1 MAATIAGVA
10 TVNPWLSLDSTGES
24 YSLALWR
31 GPKLLAECSGG
42 QPRQHLVQI
51 FPALELLCRQS
62 GLKVSQLRSVAVTA
76 GPGSFTGVRTG
87 LLVAKTLAQVGGLP
101 VYPVDTLEALAAN
114 AVEGDSVV
122 AGLDARK
129 GEIIWA
135 RYRVRQGLPIQLE
148 PARLTSPQEF
158 LASIPAGSLVLGSA
172 CQAALPEGDGSLHQN
187 LGHVRV
193 LAADLWRVRAVS
205 VGRVA
210 WPQMQQEV
218 STSWARLRPDYVR
231 PADVQVH
238 RG

>member
-1 MAATIAGVA
+1 M
-10 TVNPWLSLDSTGES
+10 NPWLSVDSTGES

-31 GPKLLAECSGG
+31 GPQLLSECSGG

-51 FPALELLCRQS
+51 FPALDLLCGQA
-62 GLKVSQLRSVAVTA
+62 GLKVGDLTAVAVTA

-87 LLVAKTLAQVGGLP
+87 LLLAKTLGQANKARI
-101 VYPVDTLEALAAN
+101 YPVDTLEALAAN
-114 AVEGDSVV
+114 AVEGESVV

-135 RYRVRQGLPIQLE
+135 RFRVRQGVPALLD
-148 PARLTSPQEF
+148 PARLTSPDEF
-158 LASIPAGSLVLGSA
+158 LESIPSGSLVLGSA
-172 CQAALPEGDGSLHQN
+172 CQAALPRRDD
-187 LGHVRV
+187 VRV
-193 LAADLWRVRAVS
+193 LAPDLWRVRAGS

-210 WPQMQQEV
+210 WAQMQEGNG
-218 STSWARLRPDYVR
+218 SDWSRLRPDYVR

>member
-1 MAATIAGVA
+1 M
-10 TVNPWLSLDSTGES
+10 NPWLSLDSTGES

-31 GPKLLAECSGG
+31 GSQLLAECSGG

-51 FPALELLCRQS
+51 FPALDLLCRQTN
-62 GLKVSQLRSVAVTA
+62 LRVGDLRAVAVTA

-87 LLVAKTLAQVGGLP
+87 LLIARTLAQSGKLP
-101 VYPVDTLEALAAN
+101 VFSVDTLEALAAN

-135 RYRVRQGLPIQLE
+135 RYRVRQGIPVLLD

-158 LASIPAGSLVLGSA
+158 MDLIPAGSLVLGSA
-172 CQAALPEGDGSLHQN
+172 CQAAPPQRAE
-187 LGHVRV
+187 VRV
-193 LAADLWRVRAVS
+193 LAADLWRVRAAS

-210 WPQMQQEV
+210 WPLMQQG
-218 STSWARLRPDYVR
+218 SSLNWPQLRPDYVR

>member
-1 MAATIAGVA
+1 MK
-10 TVNPWLSLDSTGES
+10 PWLSLDSTGES

-31 GPKLLAECSGG
+31 GPQLLAECSGG

-51 FPALELLCRQS
+51 FPALDLLCRQS
-62 GLKVSQLRSVAVTA
+62 GLKPGELRAVAVTG

-87 LLVAKTLAQVGGLP
+87 LLLAKTLAQADDLP

-135 RYRVRQGLPIQLE
+135 RYRVRQGLPSLLE
-148 PARLTSPQEF
+148 PARLSSPQEF
-158 LASIPAGSLVLGSA
+158 LDSIPAGSLVLGSA
-172 CQAALPEGDGSLHQN
+172 CQAALPGGEE
-187 LGHVRV
+187 VRV
-193 LAADLWRVRAVS
+193 LPADLWRVRAVS

-210 WPQMQQEV
+210 WPRLQAGAG
-218 STSWARLRPDYVR
+218 TSWPQLRPDYVR

>member
-1 MAATIAGVA
+1 M
-10 TVNPWLSLDSTGES
+10 NPWLSLDSTGES

-31 GPKLLAECSGG
+31 GPQLLAECSGG

-51 FPALELLCRQS
+51 FPALDLLCQQS
-62 GLKVSQLRSVAVTA
+62 SLKVGDLTAVAVTS

-87 LLVAKTLAQVGGLP
+87 LLLAKTLGQAGKIP
-101 VYPVDTLEALAAN
+101 IYPVDTLEALAAN

-135 RYRVRQGLPIQLE
+135 RYRVRQGLPALLE

-158 LASIPAGSLVLGSA
+158 SDSIPAGSLVLGSA
-172 CQAALPEGDGSLHQN
+172 CQAALLQRQD
-187 LGHVRV
+187 VRV
-193 LAADLWRVRAVS
+193 LPADLWRVRGVS

-210 WPQMQQEV
+210 WPQMQEGAKTNWEQ
-218 STSWARLRPDYVR
+218 LRPDYVR

>member
-1 MAATIAGVA
+1 M
-10 TVNPWLSLDSTGES
+10 NPWLSLDSTGES

-31 GPKLLAECSGG
+31 GPQLLAECSGG

-51 FPALELLCRQS
+51 FPALDLLCRQAD
-62 GLKVSQLRSVAVTA
+62 LRVGDLRAVAVTA

-87 LLVAKTLAQVGGLP
+87 LLIAKTLGQTGKLP
-101 VYPVDTLEALAAN
+101 IVPVDTLEALAAN
-114 AVEGDSVV
+114 AVEGESVV

-135 RYRVRQGLPIQLE
+135 RYRVRQGIPILLD

-158 LASIPAGSLVLGSA
+158 MDSIPAGSLVLGSA
-172 CQAALPEGDGSLHQN
+172 CQAALPRRAE
-187 LGHVRV
+187 VRV
-193 LAADLWRVRAVS
+193 LAADLWRLRAAS

-210 WPQMQQEV
+210 WPLMQEGSGLKWPQ
-218 STSWARLRPDYVR
+218 LRPDYVR

>member
-1 MAATIAGVA
+1 M
-10 TVNPWLSLDSTGES
+10 NPWLSLDSTGES

-31 GPKLLAECSGG
+31 GPQLLAECSGG

-51 FPALELLCRQS
+51 FPALDLLCRQS
-62 GLKVSQLRSVAVTA
+62 SLKVGDLTAVAVTG

-87 LLVAKTLAQVGGLP
+87 LLLAKTLGQAGQLP
-101 VYPVDTLEALAAN
+101 IYPVDTLEALAAN
-114 AVEGDSVV
+114 AIEGESVV

-135 RYRVRQGLPIQLE
+135 RYRVRQGLPALLD
-148 PARLTSPQEF
+148 PARLTTPQEF
-158 LASIPAGSLVLGSA
+158 LDSIPAGSLVLGSA
-172 CQAALPEGDGSLHQN
+172 CQAALPQRQD
-187 LGHVRV
+187 VRV
-193 LAADLWRVRAVS
+193 LPADLWRVRAVS

-210 WPQMQQEV
+210 WPQMQEGAK
-218 STSWARLRPDYVR
+218 TSWAQLRPDYVR

>member
-1 MAATIAGVA
+1 M
-10 TVNPWLSLDSTGES
+10 NPWLSLDSTGES

-31 GPKLLAECSGG
+31 GPQCLAECSGG

-51 FPALELLCRQS
+51 FPALDLLCRQS
-62 GLKVSQLRSVAVTA
+62 GLKVGDLRAVAVTA

-87 LLVAKTLAQVGGLP
+87 LLLAKTLAQVGNLP
-101 VYPVDTLEALAAN
+101 VYPIDTLEALAAN

-135 RYRVRQGLPIQLE
+135 RYRVRRGHPILLD
-148 PARLTSPQEF
+148 PARLTTPQEF
-158 LASIPAGSLVLGSA
+158 LESIPAGSLVLGSA
-172 CQAALPEGDGSLHQN
+172 CQAAPPHRQD
-187 LGHVRV
+187 VRV

-210 WPQMQQEV
+210 WSLMQEGGSIHWGQV
-218 STSWARLRPDYVR
+218 RPDYVR

>member
-1 MAATIAGVA
+1 M
-10 TVNPWLSLDSTGES
+10 NPWLSLDATGET

-31 GPKLLAECSGG
+31 GNRLLAECSGG

-51 FPALELLCRQS
+51 FPALELLCQQA
-62 GLKVSQLRSVAVTA
+62 GLKLAQVTAVAVTS

-87 LLVAKTLAQVGGLP
+87 LLVAKTLGLCGNLP
-101 VYPVDTLEALAAN
+101 LYPVDTLEALAAN

-129 GEIIWA
+129 GEIIFG
-135 RYRVRQGLPIQLE
+135 RFRVRGGLPIPLE
-148 PARLTSPQEF
+148 PARLTSPEEF
-158 LASIPAGSLVLGSA
+158 LNSIPPGSLVLGSA
-172 CQAALPEGDGSLHQN
+172 CEAAFPRADQ
-187 LGHVRV
+187 VRV
-193 LAADLWRVRAVS
+193 LPPDLWRVRASS

-210 WPQMQQEV
+210 WPLMQQGAQ
-218 STSWARLRPDYVR
+218 SGWGQLRPDYVR

>member
-1 MAATIAGVA
+1 M
-10 TVNPWLSLDSTGES
+10 NPWLSLDSTGES

-31 GPKLLAECSGG
+31 GPQLLAECSGG

-51 FPALELLCRQS
+51 FPALDLLCRQS
-62 GLKVSQLRSVAVTA
+62 GLKVGDLRAVAVTA

-87 LLVAKTLAQVGGLP
+87 LLVAKTLAQIGRFP

-135 RYRVRQGLPIQLE
+135 RYRVRRGLPILLD
-148 PARLTSPQEF
+148 PARLTTPQEF
-158 LASIPAGSLVLGSA
+158 IDSIPGGSLVLGSA
-172 CQAALPEGDGSLHQN
+172 CQAAFPGRED
-187 LGHVRV
+187 VRV
-193 LAADLWRVRAVS
+193 LASDLWRVRAAS

-210 WPQMQQEV
+210 LPFMREGAN
-218 STSWARLRPDYVR
+218 TNWAQVRPDYVR

>member
-1 MAATIAGVA
+1 M
-10 TVNPWLSLDSTGES
+10 NPWLSLDSTGES

-31 GPKLLAECSGG
+31 GPQLLAECSGG

-51 FPALELLCRQS
+51 FPALDLLCRQS
-62 GLKVSQLRSVAVTA
+62 GLKVNDLKAVAVTS

-87 LLVAKTLAQVGGLP
+87 LLVAKTLAQAGKLP

-114 AVEGDSVV
+114 AVEGNSVV

-135 RYRVRQGLPIQLE
+135 RFRVRQGLPILLE

-158 LASIPAGSLVLGSA
+158 LDSIPPGSLVLGSA
-172 CQAALPEGDGSLHQN
+172 CQAAPPKQPDVH
-187 LGHVRV
+187 V

-210 WPQMQQEV
+210 WPQMQQGGALN
-218 STSWARLRPDYVR
+218 WIQLRPDYVR